1 MEVGDDF
8 DSRGLYIDE
17 VSLYLIEPENQVNAT
32 LNQTNATLNQTNA
45 TLNQT
50 NATLNQTNANITNE
64 TQTLN
69 QIVHKDHQSEDN
81 NTIFD
86 ILSIVLALPLNQ
98 LPSLKFSAFL
108 AEDLWLYY
116 YNPR

>member
-8 DSRGLYIDE
+8 DVWGLYIDE

-32 LNQTNATLNQTNA
+32 LNQTNANITNGALNH
-45 TLNQT
+45 
-50 NATLNQTNANITNE
+50 ANITNE

-86 ILSIVLALPLNQ
+86 ILSIFLALPLNQ

>member
-17 VSLYLIEPENQVNAT
+17 VSLYLIEPENQV
-32 LNQTNATLNQTNA
+32 NA